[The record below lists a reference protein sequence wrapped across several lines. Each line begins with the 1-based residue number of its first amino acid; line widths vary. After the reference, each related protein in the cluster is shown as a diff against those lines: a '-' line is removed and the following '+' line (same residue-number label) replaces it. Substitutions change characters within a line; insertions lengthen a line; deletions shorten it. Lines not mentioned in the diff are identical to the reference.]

1 MRAKRRP
8 SRSGRAT
15 YYLRRSPTRRSRRS
29 GKPARRSRPTAALDV
44 CTGYSSML
52 EQAKAQEVGESF
64 RPCAPRRAGT
74 AHAHRMRLPA
84 RPLDQLH
91 PTGPDLQGQSGG
103 LVRLRPRHRQQRHTS
118 TRRRHNYGWRCVR
131 AQRSFTG
138 GLTPG
143 GPLAPLPPGPRAQ
156 LRRSHPAPL
165 NTTCI
170 RKRSPTHLNY
180 PCTAKCY

>member
-1 MRAKRRP
+1 MNEGSQRD
-8 SRSGRAT
+8 
-15 YYLRRSPTRRSRRS
+15 
-29 GKPARRSRPTAALDV
+29 ARGQPPRLMCAQ
-44 CTGYSSML
+44 GML
-52 EQAKAQEVGESF
+52 EQAKAQEVGDSF

-91 PTGPDLQGQSGG
+91 PTGPGQGQSGG

-170 RKRSPTHLNY
+170 RKRSPISTTLALRSATDTTHHSLIVTGSETR
-180 PCTAKCY
+180 PRQS